1 MYVSNY
7 DGIQSDSPIS
17 TNSNA
22 TNAANAEYTNAEYT
36 NANATNV
43 TYTKYADA
51 KFSSIAD
58 FRTGKNGNYGNQR
71 QKKNI

>member
-22 TNAANAEYTNAEYT
+22 TNAANAEYA

-71 QKKNI
+71 